1 MQHATAHATHGTGPT
16 RRVRIAYGVSDVGA
30 STAFVAVNTWL
41 LYSLVNAAGV
51 APAVAAAV
59 FVVGRA
65 VDAFLDPWMGLA
77 SDRWAPRWGRLPF
90 VRAGAVP
97 LGLALWGLF
106 ALPAR
111 AGDASA
117 WVAAAAFVAVSVL
130 YTVVQV
136 PVMALTPELAA
147 SYRARTELTS
157 WRVAFGTAAS
167 LLATALPPTLVLWG
181 AGGGP
186 LAAAGPEGW
195 SLAGLVLGA
204 VTAAAYL
211 TTATLVPEPERAD
224 RPSGSGPGM
233 RTPALRVLA
242 RTWTTPGL
250 RTLIASFVAV
260 TVGLMLLSS
269 LLPFVLESVLR
280 LPAAWQTPLLGG
292 FFGLGIVAF
301 PAWTALA
308 GRIGKARSLALACS
322 LLATSLPAMAALAPV
337 GRLGPGLL
345 IPAGIAGVALAG
357 ALLLPWSLLP
367 DLVEIEAARSGAER
381 REGLLYALFTFAQK
395 LAGSAGVFATGA
407 AAALLG
413 YRPGSV
419 EQAATTVA
427 GLRWAL
433 GPAAGATFAVAALL
447 ALRLGD
453 DRARHRSAVAR
464 LLEADDTAEDAGST
478 RRPAG
483 VASAADD
490 DLPASR

>member
-1 MQHATAHATHGTGPT
+1 LHPTSHATGPT

-59 FVVGRA
+59 FVVGRG
-65 VDAFLDPWMGLA
+65 VDALLDPWMGLA

-97 LGLALWGLF
+97 LGLALWALF

-117 WVAAAAFVAVSVL
+117 WVALAAFVAVSVL

-167 LLATALPPTLVLWG
+167 LIATALPPTLVLWG

-195 SLAGLVLGA
+195 GLAGLVLGT
-204 VTAAAYL
+204 VTATAYL
-211 TTATLVPEPERAD
+211 TTATLVPEPNRPD
-224 RPSGSGPGM
+224 RPPETGAEGVDPPPGLSATSM
-233 RTPALRVLA
+233 LA

-250 RTLIASFVAV
+250 RTLIASFVAI

-280 LPAAWQTPLLGG
+280 LPGAWQTPLLGG
-292 FFGLGIVAF
+292 FFGVGIVAF
-301 PAWTALA
+301 PGWTALA
-308 GRIGKARSLALACS
+308 GRIGKARALAVACG
-322 LLATSLPAMAALAPV
+322 LLATSLPALAALAPV

-345 IPAGIAGVALAG
+345 IPAGVAGVALAG

-367 DLVEIEAARSGAER
+367 DLVEIEAARSGAAR

-395 LAGSAGVFATGA
+395 TAGSAGVFATGA

-419 EQAATTVA
+419 EQAATTVS
-427 GLRWAL
+427 GLRWAI
-433 GPAAGATFAVAALL
+433 GPAAGAAFALAALL

-464 LLEADDTAEDAGST
+464 L
-478 RRPAG
+478 PASDG
-483 VASAADD
+483 
-490 DLPASR
+490 PASR

>member
-1 MQHATAHATHGTGPT
+1 M
-16 RRVRIAYGVSDVGA
+16 GA

-51 APAVAAAV
+51 APAVAATV
-59 FVVGRA
+59 FVVGRG
-65 VDAFLDPWMGLA
+65 VDAILDPWMGLA

-97 LGLALWGLF
+97 LGLALWALF

-117 WVAAAAFVAVSVL
+117 WVALAAFVAVSVL

-195 SLAGLVLGA
+195 SLAGLALGT
-204 VTAAAYL
+204 VTTAAYL
-211 TTATLVPEPERAD
+211 TTATLVPEPKRAD
-224 RPSGSGPGM
+224 RLRTPAV

-292 FFGLGIVAF
+292 FFGVGIAAF

-308 GRIGKARSLALACS
+308 GRIGKARALAAACG

-345 IPAGIAGVALAG
+345 VPAGIAGVALAG

-395 LAGSAGVFATGA
+395 AAGSAGVFATGA

-427 GLRWAL
+427 GLRWAI
-433 GPAAGATFAVAALL
+433 GPAAGAAFAVAALL

-464 LLEADDTAEDAGST
+464 LLATDGAARDTAAT
-478 RRPAG
+478 RRPAA
-483 VASAADD
+483 VARADGD
-490 DLPASR
+490 DRPASR

>member
-1 MQHATAHATHGTGPT
+1 MHAAGLT

-51 APAVAAAV
+51 SPAVAAAV
-59 FVVGRA
+59 FVAGRGL
-65 VDAFLDPWMGLA
+65 DALLDPWMGLA
-77 SDRWAPRWGRLPF
+77 SDRWAPRLGRLWF

-97 LGLALWGLF
+97 LGLALWALF

-117 WVAAAAFVAVSVL
+117 WVALAAFVTVSVL

-147 SYRARTELTS
+147 GYRERTELTS

-167 LLATALPPTLVLWG
+167 LVAIALPPTLVLWG

-186 LAAAGPEGW
+186 LAAAGPDGW
-195 SLAGLVLGA
+195 GRAGLVLGA

-211 TTATLVPEPERAD
+211 TTATLVPEPRREG
-224 RPSGSGPGM
+224 RPTASREAP
-233 RTPALRVLA
+233 RTPALGTLA

-260 TVGLMLLSS
+260 TIGLMIVSS
-269 LLPFVLESVLR
+269 LLPFVLESALR
-280 LPAAWQTPLLGG
+280 LPGAWQTPLLGG
-292 FFGLGIVAF
+292 FFGVGILAF

-308 GRIGKARSLALACS
+308 GRVGKARALALACG
-322 LLATSLPAMAALAPV
+322 LLATSLPALAALAPV

-345 IPAGIAGVALAG
+345 IPAGVAGVALAG

-367 DLVEIEAARSGAER
+367 DLVEVEAARSGAGR

-395 LAGSAGVFATGA
+395 LAGSAGVFATGVT
-407 AAALLG
+407 AALLG

-419 EQAATTVA
+419 EQVATTVA
-427 GLRWAL
+427 GLRWAV
-433 GPAAGATFAVAALL
+433 GPVAGAAFALAALL

-453 DRARHRSAVAR
+453 DRARHASAVQR
-464 LLEADDTAEDAGST
+464 LL
-478 RRPAG
+478 
-483 VASAADD
+483 AADD
-490 DLPASR
+490 DAAR